1 MYSYN
6 NNIDSAVFGV
16 LIIIGVIALAISIT
30 IAVFY
35 LLNLQ
40 NLLKEISPKNRL
52 VEPGNVWLMFIPLFN
67 IIYPFILYPKIC
79 DSVKN
84 EYSSRGIKEAG
95 DFGRGLGI
103 AMPILSLCGIIPVL
117 GSLAGLA
124 NFILF
129 IVFWVKMAGYKTKLK
144 SSPKGE
150 LGMNA
155 NTDILD

>member
-1 MYSYN
+1 MYSLN
-6 NNIDSAVFGV
+6 NFDSAFLGAF
-16 LIIIGVIALAISIT
+16 LIIIVIAIAISIT

-52 VEPGNVWLMFIPLFN
+52 VEPTNVWLMFIPLFN

-103 AMPILSLCGIIPVL
+103 AMPILSLCGIIPIL